1 MCTPLKCRVAHPRN
15 SLTHTHTRTRHR
27 YIHAARVAHTCV
39 CLSHS
44 PLFSLTHP
52 AYGYLS
58 LSSSFSFSVPSS
70 TVASCFLS
78 LSLSPSIFYLRLT
91 RCEHVHPSSSFVSDL
106 KTEGRS
112 IGRFSSGFSSAT
124 TTPRRVEKLLSGL
137 PIRAWKKIQVDR
149 THSREK
155 DDGKEEWE
163 RGWLAGVGWR
173 ERAAGGKGD
182 GERRERARERESER
196 ARARERTW
204 DRGKKGVPKRSMDIA
219 DLLTDLRRGNERG
232 HGLEKGKSPRARRGA
247 KL

>member
-1 MCTPLKCRVAHPRN
+1 MCTLLKCRVAHPRN
-15 SLTHTHTRTRHR
+15 THTRTRDR

-39 CLSHS
+39 CLFHP
-44 PLFSLTHP
+44 PLFSLAAQPMTRS
-52 AYGYLS
+52 LS
-58 LSSSFSFSVPSS
+58 LSPSLSFSLPSS
-70 TVASCFLS
+70 TVASCLLCLFLSPSPS
-78 LSLSPSIFYLRLT
+78 LSLSIFSLRLT
-91 RCEHVHPSSSFVSDL
+91 RCERVHPSSSFVSDL

-173 ERAAGGKGD
+173 ERAASGKRD
-182 GERRERARERESER
+182 GERRERESER
-196 ARARERTW
+196 
-204 DRGKKGVPKRSMDIA
+204 
-219 DLLTDLRRGNERG
+219 
-232 HGLEKGKSPRARRGA
+232 KSAG
-247 KL
+247 

>member
-1 MCTPLKCRVAHPRN
+1 LCTPLKCRVAHPRN
-15 SLTHTHTRTRHR
+15 SLTHTYTHEGGIVIYMQLALH
-27 YIHAARVAHTCV
+27 ILVFA
-39 CLSHS
+39 
-44 PLFSLTHP
+44 SLTLP
-52 AYGYLS
+52 
-58 LSSSFSFSVPSS
+58 SFPLPTQPTAIS
-70 TVASCFLS
+70 LS
-78 LSLSPSIFYLRLT
+78 LSLSLFLLLSTLEYRCLLLSLSLSIFYLRLT

-182 GERRERARERESER
+182 GERRERERGRERE
-196 ARARERTW
+196 RERE
-204 DRGKKGVPKRSMDIA
+204 K
-219 DLLTDLRRGNERG
+219 ERG
-232 HGLEKGKSPRARRGA
+232 IEGKRVSPNEAWTSRIS
-247 KL
+247 